1 MNNTT
6 AKNDPE
12 LLRAIRPII
21 FEKGL
26 KATTMD
32 IVAQRLRMSKRT
44 LYEIFDSKNDMI
56 LHVLEFNEEIMRT
69 KMGEL
74 LRESPNVIVALIRI
88 FRFHRDILEKINI
101 DFFRDMDRLYPELRE
116 KHQNCNESRQKVSI
130 KIFDMG
136 VEQGVFRPDVNFQ
149 IMLKMMEIQ
158 SEALKRVEALFPP
171 DITLLEIYDTI
182 TLGFLRSI
190 ASEKGHAILDE
201 IMQNETETGKISDIR
216 SNNQGENQCV

>member
-6 AKNDPE
+6 AKTDPE

-56 LHVLEFNEEIMRT
+56 LRVIEFNEEIMRT
-69 KMGEL
+69 KMAEL

-88 FRFHRDILEKINI
+88 FKFHRDILEKTNI
-101 DFFRDMDRLYPELRE
+101 DFFKDMDRLYPELRQ
-116 KHQNCNESRQKVSI
+116 KHENCSDSRLKQSM
-130 KIFDMG
+130 KIFEMG
-136 VEQGVFRPDVNFQ
+136 VEQGVFRPDVNFL

-182 TLGFLRSI
+182 SLGFLRSI

-201 IMQNETETGKISDIR
+201 IMQRESEKRKNS
-216 SNNQGENQCV
+216 ENPG